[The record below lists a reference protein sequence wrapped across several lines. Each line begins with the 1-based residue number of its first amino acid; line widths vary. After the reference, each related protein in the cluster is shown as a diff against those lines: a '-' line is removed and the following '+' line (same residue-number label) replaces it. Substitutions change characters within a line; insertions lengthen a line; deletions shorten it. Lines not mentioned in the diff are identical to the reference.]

1 MIKCLIVDDN
11 SANLYLLKTMLAA
24 MGWDVREAQN
34 GRIALD
40 MAKARPPDIIISD
53 ILMPVMDGY
62 DLIRQCKT
70 DDNLKNIP
78 FVFYT
83 ATYTEARD
91 EKFALSLGADRF
103 VIKPQEPDVLINI
116 LTGLMEEKKAASP
129 AESKPLGEEMEFLR
143 QHNETLFRKLEKKMS
158 DLEKTNRKLKIL
170 GDNYRLII
178 EHITDVLYM
187 IDTSCHVLNMSPS
200 VEKILGY
207 KPENFIGRT
216 VDDLAQI
223 FTPQSYAQ
231 AVTDS
236 IAILNGETI
245 SEKVYEFIASDGTV
259 KIGEVSGSPIM
270 RDGKIAGM
278 VAVAR
283 DITERKLAEEKYRN
297 IFENAQEGIARSTPE
312 GKFIMANKSMA
323 QMLGYDSP
331 EELIAGVTDMTHQI
345 YVDSGDR
352 AKLIG
357 LMETQDFADK
367 FETRFRKKDGGIIWV
382 SMTLRAVRDEKGKV
396 IYYEGILADITDR
409 KQSVERLRNALEGT
423 VRAIALIVETR
434 DPYTA
439 GHQRRVSE
447 LARDI
452 AVEMGLPEDRVE
464 GLRVA
469 ATIHDIGKISVP
481 AEMLTKPTRLTKI
494 EFTIIQTHVQ
504 AGYDILKDI
513 EFPWPVA
520 RMVVEHHERING
532 SGYPNGL
539 NGGNLLQESRIMAVA
554 DVVEAMAS
562 HRPYRPSLGIEPAL
576 EEIEK
581 NRGILY
587 DPDAVD
593 ACLRLFRQKGYK
605 LE

>member
-103 VIKPQEPDVLINI
+103 VVKPQEPDVLINI

-187 IDTSCHVLNMSPS
+187 MDTSCHVLNMSPS